1 MKHNIE
7 TIKSNGVT
15 YETGYLTLEELIEHF
30 GYTLECGVAY
40 QHEKGNKK
48 IDRNPKTIKSLIK
61 NLNNAVSNAARD
73 GVGNKEY
80 RLKWSDDW
88 DCDPMDEQGICF

>member
-1 MKHNIE
+1 MKTYNIE
-7 TIKSNGVT
+7 TVKSNGFNC
-15 YETGYLTLEELIEHF
+15 ESGYKTLEELVEYF

-61 NLNNAVSNAARD
+61 NLNNAVNNAAAN
-73 GVGNKEY
+73 GVGNKHY
-80 RLKWSDDW
+80 CLK
-88 DCDPMDEQGICF
+88 

>member
-1 MKHNIE
+1 MKTYNIE
-7 TIKSNGVT
+7 TVKSNGFNC
-15 YETGYLTLEELIEHF
+15 ESGYKTLEELVEYF
-30 GYTLECGVAY
+30 GYTLECGAAY

-48 IDRNPKTIKSLIK
+48 IDRNPKTINSLIK

-80 RLKWSDDW
+80 RLK
-88 DCDPMDEQGICF
+88 